1 MFAQQRII
9 FYQPIRG
16 SVGRSAPVR
25 TGFTWT
31 EALSLH
37 QEEDEECKISA
48 DPVHYAC
55 VIDDSLVH
63 KCVAHAGGGLTGTD
77 REPYARA
84 VRGAWALSSEWS
96 DGWGGFLV
104 TPRFLIELAWVLK
117 TPSGARCDFDE

>member
-1 MFAQQRII
+1 MFAQQRNI
-9 FYQPIRG
+9 FYQLIRG

-37 QEEDEECKISA
+37 QGEDEECKISA

-63 KCVAHAGGGLTGTD
+63 KCVAHASGASWVLIASRT
-77 REPYARA
+77 YAPSG
-84 VRGAWALSSEWS
+84 GAWALSSEWS

-104 TPRFLIELAWVLK
+104 APRFLIELAWVLK